1 MPGRIAIFGAGAV
14 GGQIAARL
22 ATSGTPVSLI
32 ARGAHLAAIRAE
44 GLALVTGG
52 ETIRAAVTASDQ
64 ASDLGIQDLVIVALK
79 GTQLPQAVE
88 GIRPL
93 VASHTRVLFAMNG
106 LPWWFTDGL
115 PAPIGAALRLYLDP
129 LGNIGAIVPS
139 ERSIWGVVTAG
150 AAIVGPGTIRSTT
163 PGANSIVLGYPDD
176 RTDEPLR
183 QAVEVLARAGYR
195 ASVAPAIRRAIW
207 SKLLTNA
214 AQAMVATATNRDHVE
229 VTTDPET
236 RAVIIAVMHEILAV
250 GTAVG
255 VDLAADPV
263 ELSAPGR
270 FGHHVSSFLQDLRA
284 GRPLELASTIL
295 AVRELARATAIAVP
309 HLTTLAAIVAAQS
322 ADAARARLRF
332 SDGSTTRSG
341 QAHRGDRAETAVRE
355 RAAPSS

>member
-1 MPGRIAIFGAGAV
+1 MPPRIAIFGAGAV

-22 ATSGTPVSLI
+22 ANSGTSVSLI

-44 GLALVTGG
+44 GLALVTED
-52 ETIRAAVTASDQ
+52 ETIRTAVTASDQ
-64 ASDLGIQDLVIVALK
+64 ASELGVQDLAIIALK

-88 GIRPL
+88 SIRPL
-93 VASHTRVLFAMNG
+93 IGSHTRVLFAMNG
-106 LPWWFTDGL
+106 LPWWFTDEL
-115 PAPIGAALRLYLDP
+115 PAPIRAALQTCLDP
-129 LGNIGAIVPS
+129 LSNIGSLVPA

-183 QAVEVLARAGYR
+183 QAVELLARAGYR
-195 ASVAPAIRRAIW
+195 ASVAPVIRRAIW

-214 AQAMVATATNRDHVE
+214 AQAMVATATNRNHVE
-229 VTTDPET
+229 VTSDPET
-236 RAVIIAVMHEILAV
+236 RGVIIAVMKEILAI
-250 GTAVG
+250 GSAIG
-255 VDLAADPV
+255 VDLAVDPV
-263 ELSAPGR
+263 ELTAPAR

-295 AVRELARATAIAVP
+295 AVRELGRATAVATP

-322 ADAARARLRF
+322 ADAAGARLRA
-332 SDGSTTRSG
+332 SNNGSPQDG
-341 QAHRGDRAETAVRE
+341 QAHRGEAAEVDVRE